1 MFICNDCLKQRFTN
15 AESLFKSG
23 GSCEICNE
31 KKVCNEI
38 QSSRLTPRV
47 KPLEPVR
54 LDKNGRIRDSKCFIW
69 GDMTK
74 RAVQAKAN
82 LEYRQWVTSLIQRN
96 FYDEEEL
103 DMDKTTN

>member
-1 MFICNDCLKQRFTN
+1 MPGNGTLW
-15 AESLFKSG
+15 AL
-23 GSCEICNE
+23 
-31 KKVCNEI
+31 
-38 QSSRLTPRV
+38 
-47 KPLEPVR
+47 VR

>member
-1 MFICNDCLKQRFTN
+1 MTDIDCLHARILKEKQLLN
-15 AESLFKSG
+15 GA
-23 GSCEICNE
+23 
-31 KKVCNEI
+31 KVCLLDMPGNGT
-38 QSSRLTPRV
+38 LWA
-47 KPLEPVR
+47 LVR

-103 DMDKTTN
+103 DMDEPVLG

>member
-1 MFICNDCLKQRFTN
+1 M
-15 AESLFKSG
+15 
-23 GSCEICNE
+23 
-31 KKVCNEI
+31 
-38 QSSRLTPRV
+38 
-47 KPLEPVR
+47 
-54 LDKNGRIRDSKCFIW
+54 